1 MSDTTV
7 EATVDTAVVEQT
19 TAVVDAPV
27 AEAVAPVVKKAPA
40 KTPLKKGGYF
50 YALGRRK
57 SAGARVRVLSGKGG
71 FTINDKT
78 AAEYFSGSEY
88 LLRELTIPFAVVDL
102 DPAKFDITVKVVG
115 GGVSGQAD
123 AIKLGIARAFV
134 VMDENLRSTLKRAD
148 LLGRDP
154 REKER
159 KKFGLKK
166 ARKQRQ
172 FTKR

>member
-1 MSDTTV
+1 M
-7 EATVDTAVVEQT
+7 ATKNT
-19 TAVVDAPV
+19 
-27 AEAVAPVVKKAPA
+27 
-40 KTPLKKGGYF
+40 YF

-57 SAGARVRVLSGKGG
+57 RATARVRLQSGKGSIV
-71 FTINDKT
+71 INGKT
-78 AAEYFSGSEY
+78 AEEYFSGSDQ
-88 LLRELTIPFAVVDL
+88 LLKELRMPFTIIEKDA
-102 DPAKFDITVKVVG
+102 FDITVRVDG
-115 GGVSGQAD
+115 GGSAGQVD
-123 AIKLGIARAFV
+123 AIRLGIAKTLAA
-134 VMDENLRSTLKRAD
+134 MNEDLKGTLKRAE